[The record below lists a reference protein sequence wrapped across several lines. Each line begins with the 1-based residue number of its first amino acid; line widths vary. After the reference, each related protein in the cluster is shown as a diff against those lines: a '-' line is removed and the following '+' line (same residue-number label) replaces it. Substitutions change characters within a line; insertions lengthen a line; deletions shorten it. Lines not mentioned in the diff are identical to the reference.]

1 MTSPVKTVRVVLKML
16 SGIFIHTAL
25 KKIKKFPTVKDTQI
39 LTITTLSTGCVHLV
53 FAYKCIL
60 CISDCC
66 LPILKRERE
75 RSKTAEIHL
84 NLHTDFLFL

>member
-1 MTSPVKTVRVVLKML
+1 MTRPVKTVRVVLKML

-25 KKIKKFPTVKDTQI
+25 KKIKKFPTFKDARI
-39 LTITTLSTGCVHLV
+39 LTITTLTTGCVHLV
-53 FAYKCIL
+53 FAYKCML

-75 RSKTAEIHL
+75 RLKTAEIHL